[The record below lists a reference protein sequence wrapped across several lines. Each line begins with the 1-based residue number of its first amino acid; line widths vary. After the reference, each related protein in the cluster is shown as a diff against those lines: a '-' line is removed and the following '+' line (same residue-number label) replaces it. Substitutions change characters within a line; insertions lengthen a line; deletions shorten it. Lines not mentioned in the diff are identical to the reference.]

1 MFRGRLYIAATALAG
16 TPLALKAMP
25 GPLPMPI
32 SMLPEVSNC
41 CSLASPADA
50 DASISRPCLAKMPVW
65 MPISSGV
72 KVHANGTTLA
82 TRRLSAAT
90 QGGALTETAPLT
102 RFSQSAVSREPIVH
116 IIDSHF
122 HWWPRS
128 IFDKLCK
135 RKNFPNAAVN
145 TNGGY
150 DYARRAGSG
159 QHLNSWAEWFDLD
172 KQFEYMDSLGHRVD
186 AVCSIGPF
194 SVAFSDMPLDEG
206 RDYAVMWNEEMA
218 GAQKKYPGRLWASA
232 AVPLQDARAAIEV
245 VDDAVNRLGLMGV
258 NLPGS
263 VGDDARIDSERLES
277 FYAHVE
283 KLGLPL
289 FLHPTDVIFQDMLDG
304 YDGALHLSLG
314 RVIEVSV
321 AAMRLILSGMMERHP
336 KLKIVMS
343 HTGGSLPYQAGRMDK
358 NSKAANLPQPVTTY
372 MKRMFTDTVSPH
384 SAGIKFAI
392 DYYGIDNV
400 MYGTDYPC
408 WDPTPCLKLIDAIE
422 LSAAEKQKLFY
433 DNARR
438 ILGLKDA
445 APAKQERE
453 PALA

>member
-1 MFRGRLYIAATALAG
+1 M
-16 TPLALKAMP
+16 
-25 GPLPMPI
+25 
-32 SMLPEVSNC
+32 
-41 CSLASPADA
+41 
-50 DASISRPCLAKMPVW
+50 
-65 MPISSGV
+65 
-72 KVHANGTTLA
+72 
-82 TRRLSAAT
+82 
-90 QGGALTETAPLT
+90 
-102 RFSQSAVSREPIVH
+102 H

-128 IFDKLCK
+128 IFEKLCK
-135 RKNFPNAAVN
+135 RQGFPKAQVN
-145 TNGGY
+145 KRGGY
-150 DYARRAGSG
+150 DYMRGPKAG

-186 AVCSIGPF
+186 VVCSIGPF
-194 SVAFSDMPLDEG
+194 SVSFSDMPVEEG
-206 RDYAVMWNEEMA
+206 RDYAIMWNEEMA

-232 AVPLQDARAAIEV
+232 AVPLQDTRVAIETL
-245 VDDAVNRLGLMGV
+245 DDAVNRLGLMGV

-263 VGDDARIDSERLES
+263 VGPDARIDAERLEP
-277 FYAHVE
+277 FYAHCE
-283 KLGLPL
+283 KLGLPV

-321 AAMRLILSGMMERHP
+321 AAMRLILSGTMERHP

-358 NSKAANLPQPVTTY
+358 NSKAAKLPKPVTAY

-384 SAGIKFAI
+384 SQGMKFAV
-392 DYYGIDNV
+392 DYYGIDHV

-408 WDPTPCLKLIDAIE
+408 WDPAACLKLLDEIK
-422 LSAAEKQKLFY
+422 LSEADKQKLFY
-433 DNARR
+433 SNARR
-438 ILGLKDA
+438 ILNLRDP
-445 APAKQERE
+445 APAKPKRE